1 MFAGGENDMKP
12 SPLPLPPEIVFKKVW
27 QSQVRGQLSRRQ
39 YKNSFH
45 EGTREIGSR
54 PGNKL
59 GGSKQEK
66 LLS

>member
-1 MFAGGENDMKP
+1 MKP
-12 SPLPLPPEIVFKKVW
+12 NPLPLPPEIVFRKGW

-39 YKNSFH
+39 YKNSFR

-59 GGSKQEK
+59 RVSKQEN

>member
-1 MFAGGENDMKP
+1 MKP
-12 SPLPLPPEIVFKKVW
+12 NPLPLPPEIVFKKGW
-27 QSQVRGQLSRRQ
+27 QSQVRGQLSRGQ

-59 GGSKQEK
+59 RVSKQEN